1 MIDVSL
7 VSYLC
12 DIYLSIYL
20 YRFYGKLHTWSLFF
34 TPYFNLVHN
43 FSIMLIWFLTFQCCV
58 NLVIVVISSMEI
70 ADVTNGKNK
79 KLISID
85 MKIN

>member
-1 MIDVSL
+1 MYRWFHICAIS
-7 VSYLC
+7 
-12 DIYLSIYL
+12 IYLSIYIDFMVNYIL
-20 YRFYGKLHTWSLFF
+20 GPYSLHHILIWSI
-34 TPYFNLVHN
+34 HN
-43 FSIMLIWFLTFQCCV
+43 FSIMLIWSLTFQCCV

-70 ADVTNGKNK
+70 ANVANGQNK